1 MNRAQLKAM
10 AKIQIKGNI
19 GILFLVSLV
28 AGLVGAFANVIPVIG
43 SLASVIVITPAFT
56 IATTIIYLNMAKGI
70 KPQVSELFNHFDKF
84 WASFKVTFL
93 SGLFIMLWSLLFY
106 IPGIIKSF
114 SYAMAPYIIA
124 ENPGMGAREAI
135 SRSKAMMN
143 GHKMELFVLCLSFYG
158 WMLLG
163 TITCGIGF
171 IYVLPYMNATMVNFY
186 NSIK

>member
-1 MNRAQLKAM
+1 MDRAQLKAM
-10 AKIQIKGNI
+10 AKSQIKGNI
-19 GILFLVSLV
+19 GSLFLVSLV
-28 AGLVGAFANVIPVIG
+28 VAIVSGIANVIPVIG
-43 SLASVIVITPAFT
+43 SLASVFVVTPAFT
-56 IATTIIYLNMAKGI
+56 IATTIIYLKMADGI

-135 SRSKAMMN
+135 SRSKAMMD
-143 GHKMELFVLCLSFYG
+143 GHKMELFILCLSFFG
-158 WMLLG
+158 WILLG
-163 TITCGIGF
+163 TITFGIGF
-171 IYVLPYMNATMVNFY
+171 IYVIPYMNATIVNFY
-186 NSIK
+186 NKIK